1 MKRTILSLVMGIAL
15 STSLPALAG
24 HNKHKSHHGKSPQTQ
39 VIPHNRHKHKHITR
53 PNDSIACLTANI
65 INEAGGEKPEGKK
78 SVAAVTLNR
87 LLSGRFGRTICDVV
101 YQKSQFSWVGRKSGF
116 VTNPTARKIAEEYI
130 RHYHKGM
137 DPTMGATHFHS
148 GRFPGWRGV
157 VKTKRIGG
165 HTFYRMPG
173 VKIAYNDIAVEK
185 PAIMLAQVEPKKEN
199 TYENISF
206 FSFLGI

>member
-1 MKRTILSLVMGIAL
+1 MKRTILSLVVGIAL

-24 HNKHKSHHGKSPQTQ
+24 HKHKSHHGKSHHTH
-39 VIPHNRHKHKHITR
+39 VISHNRHKHRQRTLK
-53 PNDSIACLTANI
+53 PNDSISCLTANI
-65 INEAGGEKPEGKK
+65 INEAGGEGEIGMKA
-78 SVAAVTLNR
+78 VASTTLNR
-87 LLSGRFGRTICDVV
+87 LLSNRFGSTVCGVV
-101 YQKSQFSWVGRKSGF
+101 YQKSQFSWVGRKSGH
-116 VTNPTARKIAEEYI
+116 VSNPVARRIAEQYLKN
-130 RHYHKGM
+130 YHKGM
-137 DPTMGATHFHS
+137 DVTGGATHFHS

-199 TYENISF
+199 IFENISF